1 MRNQRCSIILSGASD
16 VVCDKVRLSV
26 WKEVKSACVRTDI
39 LCCAHTRHRVLPNE
53 TREAG
58 AHRTLPIRALLVT
71 RCFTHEHGSE
81 LRVSRLAQELKEH
94 SAPLLGIAA
103 YFYDPIFVEIAA
115 KLGFR
120 VLWIE
125 MEHAFITFGQAAD
138 LCRIASGAGMLTM
151 IRIPDN
157 RRENVLKAAE
167 CGPDIIDLPMADSP
181 EMVHEFIKHARFRPD
196 GARGY
201 FSVPRALDYGIADS
215 LPEAQKKVNANLCLM
230 IQIETQEAVQRV
242 DELCAIP
249 GIDIFIGPA
258 DLSSSLGVPGQT
270 AHPKVVEAIRQ
281 CMRSARKHGKLV
293 AVGSPL
299 SDVQFWADQG
309 VDVLFCGNDIA
320 CLRIGAQ
327 TILKQ
332 ANAAIQNRK
341 ASTPAQ

>member
-1 MRNQRCSIILSGASD
+1 MKSSEMGNISKLARAVKESG
-16 VVCDKVRLSV
+16 
-26 WKEVKSACVRTDI
+26 
-39 LCCAHTRHRVLPNE
+39 
-53 TREAG
+53 
-58 AHRTLPIRALLVT
+58 
-71 RCFTHEHGSE
+71 
-81 LRVSRLAQELKEH
+81 
-94 SAPLLGIAA
+94 APLLGIAA

-125 MEHAFITFGQAAD
+125 MEHAFISFAQAAD

-181 EMVHEFIKHARFRPD
+181 EIVRSFVQHARFRPE

-201 FSVPRALDYGIADS
+201 FSVPRALDYGITDN
-215 LPEAQKKVNANLCLM
+215 LPQAQQKVNAELCLM
-230 IQIETQEAVQRV
+230 VQIETGEAVSRI
-242 DELCAIP
+242 DELCAIE

-258 DLSSSLGVPGQT
+258 DLSASLGVPGQT
-270 AHPKVVEAIRQ
+270 THAKVAAAIQ
-281 CMRSARKHGKLV
+281 SCLSSARKHDKLV

-299 SDVQFWADQG
+299 TDVQFWADQG

-320 CLRIGAQ
+320 CMRIGAQ
-327 TILKQ
+327 TILRQ
-332 ANAAIQNRK
+332 CTAAVDSRK
-341 ASTPAQ
+341 ASTPVK